1 MPSQPAQSA
10 EPTPEQSLAAAY
22 EIAELDTPSP
32 APASQAQAP
41 VSTPALPQPKPRDPT
56 TGKFLSPAEVTGEP
70 ETTHSHPDWLF
81 QQAADLGIS
90 QEEIES
96 TPTDILGRTV
106 RATNNQL
113 LKQARED
120 ARVQVRDQSD
130 RRPTAT
136 VSPPEPEESPLA
148 NFDFGTDEA
157 GVKLTE
163 KSYDQGI
170 MKLFKEQASQ
180 IKNLQ
185 RQVAELSTREV
196 QRENLTGAQKI
207 DKYFASLNDPR
218 FGTMGHEQLKSD
230 SVEYRRRVAV
240 LREAADLA
248 GPKATQAEAFAK
260 IGQAIQNIYGEP
272 APVSVNPAPSHRRNG
287 APARKDED
295 LATWEAAGLARPTQR
310 IREPE
315 PKGVKKAERSVANRM
330 RDLGQPTEEDDNYD
344 NDFLPG

>member
-130 RRPTAT
+130 RRTG
-136 VSPPEPEESPLA
+136 PPPDRTGPDPDESPLA

-157 GVKLTE
+157 GVRLTE

-260 IGQAIQNIYGEP
+260 IDQAIQNIYGDVATKPLP
-272 APVSVNPAPSHRRNG
+272 APPRNG
-287 APARKDED
+287 AIRKDED

-315 PKGVKKAERSVANRM
+315 PKGPKKAERAVANRL
-330 RDLGQPTEEDDNYD
+330 RDLGQTTEEDDNYD